1 MRDFYLQIKAAKG
14 LQETCKIS
22 KAQAYERLAAMKYDA
37 LKDKML
43 ENLLGK
49 LNLVLEGLNE
59 NK

>member
-1 MRDFYLQIKAAKG
+1 MRDFYLQIKAVKG
-14 LQETCKIS
+14 LQEVCKIS
-22 KAQAYERLAAMKYDA
+22 KTQAYERLAKMKYDA